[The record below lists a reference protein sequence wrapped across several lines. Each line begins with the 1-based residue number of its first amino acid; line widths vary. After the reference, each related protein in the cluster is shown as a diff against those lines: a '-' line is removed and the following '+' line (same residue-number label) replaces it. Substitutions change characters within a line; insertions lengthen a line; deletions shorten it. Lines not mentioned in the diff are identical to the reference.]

1 MECQTE
7 KAEVVTFN
15 SRHGGTGVSESF
27 EGVSQTDVSS
37 VKTGEIVTVQST
49 VTDEKG

>member
-1 MECQTE
+1 M
-7 KAEVVTFN
+7 TFN

-27 EGVSQTDVSS
+27 EGVFQIDVSS
-37 VKTGEIVTVQST
+37 VKTGETGTVQST